1 MTYDDLNDHPFA
13 VHMTGEAYVSPAE
26 RAWLAWCRK
35 VESILGHDL
44 DGDQAR
50 DGYSLDFAHD
60 EFCNGL
66 TPAQYV
72 SEIRARQAAR

>member
-1 MTYDDLNDHPFA
+1 MTDLNDHPFA
-13 VHMTGEAYVSPAE
+13 VFMAGESYESPTE
-26 RAWLAWCRK
+26 KAWLAWCRK
-35 VESILGHDL
+35 VEKILGHSL

-66 TPAQYV
+66 TPAEYV
-72 SEIRARQAAR
+72 AEIRQRQGSK